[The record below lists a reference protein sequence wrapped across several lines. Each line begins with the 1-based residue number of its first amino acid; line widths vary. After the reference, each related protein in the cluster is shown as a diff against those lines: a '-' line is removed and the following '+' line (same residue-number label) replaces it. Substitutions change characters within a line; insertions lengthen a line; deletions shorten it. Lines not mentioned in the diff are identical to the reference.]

1 MKKNISVFVIFLC
14 ITCSLSA
21 QNKDL
26 ILVKSGTKILDYFPF
41 RERYEFTE
49 FREGKL
55 IYKNGLVRTGRFNYN
70 ILTGEMDFV
79 QPGDTLAFSNKKDI
93 SMITVALDTFF
104 YDNGYV
110 ELISHGP
117 VRIGLKQRVLLKE
130 ILRKG
135 AYGVTDRNSAID
147 TYTLVETGGNFYKL
161 TPNEDWLLERSRQYV
176 IKDPSGE
183 FILLNRKNLFEIF
196 PLKKDSIK
204 EYLKSN
210 RVDFQSREDL
220 LKLADFLGTQ
230 QEKPSTKS

>member
-1 MKKNISVFVIFLC
+1 MRIILVVIFAILG
-14 ITCSLSA
+14 ISNSLSA

-41 RERYEFTE
+41 RERYEFPE
-49 FREGKL
+49 FRDGKL
-55 IYKNGLVRTGRFNYN
+55 VYKNGMIRTGRFNYN

-104 YDNGYV
+104 YDNGYI

-147 TYTLVETGGNFYKL
+147 TYTMVEAGGNFYKL

-176 IKDPSGE
+176 IKAPSGDYVQ
-183 FILLNRKNLFEIF
+183 LNRKNLFEIF

-204 EYLKSN
+204 EYLKLN
-210 RVDFQSREDL
+210 RVDFQSPEDL
-220 LKLADFLGTQ
+220 LKLADFLGTLPD
-230 QEKPSTKS
+230 KPTTNS